1 MEWRVVAFLDHALLE
16 ARSIHE
22 ARIHK
27 TGNNRRTADSSLCF
41 ERRSKVLSL
50 ATKCALQESLDAKTD
65 REGTGTREEEWITSY
80 SISIANKTTTNVE
93 SQVGLL
99 YLTPLL
105 SFADQACEDLHT
117 PGLRARRS
125 C

>member
-65 REGTGTREEEWITSY
+65 REGTGTREEEWITFLFYIDS
-80 SISIANKTTTNVE
+80 
-93 SQVGLL
+93 
-99 YLTPLL
+99 
-105 SFADQACEDLHT
+105 
-117 PGLRARRS
+117 
-125 C
+125 